1 MVRRRDGSCTTSGTG
16 GTGNSRFGSYL
27 LTRSEAFRKAA
38 EWAFAKCDTDGSGR
52 LRRGEL
58 YAGVL
63 LVHIQLAK
71 YVGPAACYPPSRR
84 AIDDLFDAG
93 DADGSGY
100 VDLNEFR
107 NILVV
112 CCAQIVSRI
121 LVYLLLIVL
130 AVPYLAEGAV
140 HAMVNFD
147 EWMGWDDDDDNGDGV
162 GRWWVLSVSP
172 IFRWIET
179 ISTWGT
185 VLEKVVSFVIFVC
198 LVPPLF
204 DLIDRCSTKQTAAA
218 ADRTSTT
225 GGIAGTAKKQT
236 QKKTAQAKATTTAT
250 TTMGESEIIDGDDE
264 DENVERFKV
273 IIYPTKKKKQ

>member
-1 MVRRRDGSCTTSGTG
+1 
-16 GTGNSRFGSYL
+16 

-147 EWMGWDDDDDNGDGV
+147 EWMGWNDDDSNNDLVDG
-162 GRWWVLSVSP
+162 GGGAGHWWVPLMSP
-172 IFRWIET
+172 VFHWIEK

-204 DLIDRCSTKQTAAA
+204 DFIDRCSTKQTAAA
-218 ADRTSTT
+218 AAGRTSTT
-225 GGIAGTAKKQT
+225 SGIAGAAKKQ
-236 QKKTAQAKATTTAT
+236 AQAKATTTAT
-250 TTMGESEIIDGDDE
+250 TMGESDIIDGDD